1 MSSDKWCTRDFF
13 VEDEESQYSFFGS
26 FGFSLNLFDRRN
38 RVTKHHKCHV
48 TCDFFFFSYQC
59 WFMYLLGSVCVHSLV
74 FEFVRNVMVV
84 QISHHVMVCCDFLL
98 FNGSI
103 CLFYGI
109 CNSRLSTIE
118 KKHEVIETVSKKTID
133 LVRNSYFPL
142 NIYEKMVWYCV
153 ISMVLNSKSFI
164 LLV

>member
-1 MSSDKWCTRDFF
+1 MYSRFLCRRWGESIFLFWFVRILSKFVWSKESGHQTSQMSC
-13 VEDEESQYSFFGS
+13 
-26 FGFSLNLFDRRN
+26 NLW
-38 RVTKHHKCHV
+38 
-48 TCDFFFFSYQC
+48 FFFFSYQC

-74 FEFVRNVMVV
+74 FEFLRNVMVV

-109 CNSRLSTIE
+109 CDSRLSTIE

-153 ISMVLNSKSFI
+153 ISAVWTQRASFC
-164 LLV
+164 LFKFCSF